1 MLFPFTAGLRII
13 LAGEYLGQRH
23 YILHPKKFFLQ
34 SLITFYPVEEIF
46 FSSQVISPAK
56 YLSISSL
63 ILGYSINKA

>member
-46 FSSQVISPAK
+46 FLFTGH
-56 YLSISSL
+56 LSCKIF
-63 ILGYSINKA
+63 IYQFTHF